1 MNGID
6 RTIRLLVERIEKLEK
21 TTKKL
26 EKKLGMIGD
35 YTHLSLE
42 RPEEIIRDGDGKLL
56 SDSDA

>member
-1 MNGID
+1 MD